1 MVLGDDMHRT
11 TAFSQSPRA
20 PTQCVLSIY
29 SSLLKLMVVTARPM
43 STLNFIAVEAY
54 KKYLLVSLI
63 HHGQFSS
70 SLPKYTSS
78 AAWRNLKSFCQPYI
92 ELANG
97 YSTGEIAEL
106 EANIQTNKE
115 NFERVSFLPYIIH
128 SVLCFG

>member
-1 MVLGDDMHRT
+1 MHRT

-20 PTQCVLSIY
+20 PTQCCYCSSNVNSKFHSCRSLQKILIGFSY
-29 SSLLKLMVVTARPM
+29 SPW
-43 STLNFIAVEAY
+43 
-54 KKYLLVSLI
+54 
-63 HHGQFSS
+63 FSS

-115 NFERVSFLPYIIH
+115 NFERDNVTVKEANYYGGTDLM
-128 SVLCFG
+128 